1 MQNFI
6 KYRSV
11 TDVYADQVIQ
21 DYFQSDKK
29 DKLRSLALFN
39 ILTQNFGPIPTELPS
54 YFKEYFEKP
63 VFFQTGPILKKFKL
77 QNVYLLHTD
86 RRYS

>member
-6 KYRSV
+6 KYRSI

-39 ILTQNFGPIPTELPS
+39 ILTQNFGPIPAELPS
-54 YFKEYFEKP
+54 YFKEYFEKTSVLP
-63 VFFQTGPILKKFKL
+63 EWANLKKFKL
-77 QNVYLLHTD
+77 RNVYSLHMD
-86 RRYS
+86 RKYS

>member
-6 KYRSV
+6 KYRSI

-39 ILTQNFGPIPTELPS
+39 ILTQNSDLYQRNFLLTLRNTL
-54 YFKEYFEKP
+54 KKL
-63 VFFQTGPILKKFKL
+63 VFFLSGLILKKFKL
-77 QNVYLLHTD
+77 RNVYSLHMD
-86 RRYS
+86 RKYS